1 MLLVLACH
9 IMKRVKEI
17 LTNDKALEL
26 FNENHR
32 FIEWFDYDTWCRNDG
47 IKILNS
53 ENLIYRNFRNI
64 LKNDAR
70 FNDYYDLVAVV
81 SLSVSP
87 YPYSD
92 VNDGQI
98 VRRPKYTKP
107 DTGFLK
113 QTGYVGTIVCRDKKT
128 GKILPVPSKWLF
140 TGKRTCIVAGE
151 NNNSGLPG
159 LANVIDRDVFCGDY
173 DTYEKLI
180 RINVFERQRKK

>member
-1 MLLVLACH
+1 MSA
-9 IMKRVKEI
+9 KKDNKEF
-17 LTNDKALEL
+17 LDVAKLREL
-26 FNENHR
+26 FGANYD
-32 FIEWFDYDTWCRNDG
+32 FIEFFDYDTGR
-47 IKILNS
+47 LNS
-53 ENLIYRNFRNI
+53 GHKVSKSDDIIYRNFKNI
-64 LKNDAR
+64 LSKDAR
-70 FNDYYDLVAVV
+70 FNNHYELAAVV

-98 VRRPKYTKP
+98 VRKPKYVKP
-107 DTGFLK
+107 SIKFLGQTGFA
-113 QTGYVGTIVCRDKKT
+113 GAIVCRDKNT

-180 RINVFERQRKK
+180 RINVFERQR

>member
-1 MLLVLACH
+1 MSAKKIDKEFLDV
-9 IMKRVKEI
+9 MKMR
-17 LTNDKALEL
+17 EL
-26 FNENHR
+26 FGVNYES
-32 FIEWFDYDTWCRNDG
+32 IEYFDYDTG
-47 IKILNS
+47 ELNS
-53 ENLIYRNFRNI
+53 GHKVSRSDNMIYRNFKNI
-64 LKNDAR
+64 LSKDAR
-70 FNDYYDLVAVV
+70 FNNHYELAAVV

-98 VRRPKYTKP
+98 VRCPKYVKP

-128 GKILPVPSKWLF
+128 GKILPVSSKWLF

-180 RINVFERQRKK
+180 RINVFERQR